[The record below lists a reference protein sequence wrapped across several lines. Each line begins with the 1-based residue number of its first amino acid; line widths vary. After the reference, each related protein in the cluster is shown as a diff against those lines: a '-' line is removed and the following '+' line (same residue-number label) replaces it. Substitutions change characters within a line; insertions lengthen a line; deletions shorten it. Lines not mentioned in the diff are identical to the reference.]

1 MPKRRSITCGVI
13 DLSLRAAKDGPTAR
27 EQESVMTDTPAGSGK
42 GYIYV
47 EMTIHDPERFK
58 QYTALSAPA
67 VQAAGGWYPVA
78 GVKPE
83 VLEGSFAADRIVLV
97 EFDSLERARAFYR
110 SAAYQAAKL
119 RRTGAADF
127 KMLLL
132 PGAARRER

>member
-1 MPKRRSITCGVI
+1 MPKGRSITCRVI
-13 DLSLRAAKDGPTAR
+13 DVSLRVAKDGATSR
-27 EQESVMTDTPAGSGK
+27 EQESAMTATPAGPGK

-47 EMTIHDPERFK
+47 EMTIRDPERFK

-67 VQAAGGWYPVA
+67 VEAAGGWYPVA
-78 GVKPE
+78 GVRPE

-97 EFDSLERARAFYR
+97 EFDSLERARAFYY

-119 RRTGAADF
+119 KRAGAADF

-132 PGAARRER
+132 PGAGRRER

>member
-1 MPKRRSITCGVI
+1 MMET
-13 DLSLRAAKDGPTAR
+13 
-27 EQESVMTDTPAGSGK
+27 VMSKAPAGTAK

-58 QYTALSAPA
+58 EYTALSAPA
-67 VQAAGGWYPVA
+67 VHAAGGSYPVA
-78 GVKPE
+78 GIRPE
-83 VLEGSFAADRIVLV
+83 VLEGSCAADRIVLV
-97 EFDSLERARAFYR
+97 EFASLERARAFYH

-119 RRTGAADF
+119 KRAGAADF

>member
-1 MPKRRSITCGVI
+1 
-13 DLSLRAAKDGPTAR
+13 
-27 EQESVMTDTPAGSGK
+27 MTDTPAGSGK

-58 QYTALSAPA
+58 QYTALSASV

-83 VLEGSFAADRIVLV
+83 VLEGSFAAHRIVLV
-97 EFDSLERARAFYR
+97 EFDSLERARAFYH

-119 RRTGAADF
+119 KRTGAADF

>member
-1 MPKRRSITCGVI
+1 
-13 DLSLRAAKDGPTAR
+13 
-27 EQESVMTDTPAGSGK
+27 MTDTPAASGK

-47 EMTIHDPERFK
+47 EMTIRDPERFQ

-67 VQAAGGWYPVA
+67 VHAAGGWYPVA

-83 VLEGSFAADRIVLV
+83 VLEGTLAADRIVLV
-97 EFDSLERARAFYR
+97 EFDSLERARAFYH

-119 RRTGAADF
+119 KRTGAADF
-127 KMLLL
+127 KMLVL

>member
-1 MPKRRSITCGVI
+1 MPKGRSITCRVI
-13 DLSLRAAKDGPTAR
+13 DVSLRVAKDGAASR
-27 EQESVMTDTPAGSGK
+27 EQESAMTDTPAGPGK

-47 EMTIHDPERFK
+47 EMTIRDPERFK

-97 EFDSLERARAFYR
+97 EFDSLERARAFYY

-119 RRTGAADF
+119 KRAGAADF

-132 PGAARRER
+132 PGAGRWER

>member
-1 MPKRRSITCGVI
+1 
-13 DLSLRAAKDGPTAR
+13 
-27 EQESVMTDTPAGSGK
+27 MTDTPARSAK

-58 QYTALSAPA
+58 HYTALSAPA
-67 VQAAGGWYPVA
+67 VRAAGGWYPVA

-97 EFDSLERARAFYR
+97 EFDSLERARAFYH

-119 RRTGAADF
+119 KRAGAADF

-132 PGAARRER
+132 GGAVRGER

>member
-1 MPKRRSITCGVI
+1 VAGE
-13 DLSLRAAKDGPTAR
+13 DGATSPQ
-27 EQESVMTDTPAGSGK
+27 QESVMTDTPAGS

-67 VQAAGGWYPVA
+67 VHAAGGWYPVA

-83 VLEGSFAADRIVLV
+83 VLEGAFAADRVVLV
-97 EFDSLERARAFYR
+97 EFDSLERARAFYQ

-119 RRTGAADF
+119 KRAGAADF

-132 PGAARRER
+132 GGAARRQR